1 MEDKKLQPSEEEQK
15 WLKDLFDQADTDA
28 SAPEQED
35 FNVHDEQWLQDLFAS
50 AELAVEQEFAPEQ
63 AVQDTPSDA
72 APEAEAPSMESA
84 EVTAEEASASTE
96 AAPAEESPAETI
108 GEETESPEAEDE
120 EDALAADPDIVAFLE
135 TILPPEPGEEP
146 QGETE
151 TDEASTEETEPSA
164 ADTEDAAKEDE
175 AEETDETAPTKRR
188 PKNNTRYGL
197 FGLPHVVVTG
207 VWLAIILMIGGFL
220 GQWIWKGASDVL
232 AFGREEKLVTITI
245 TENDDLDSVIHKL
258 HSAGLIHEPMWFR
271 WYAQIS
277 DAMDDIGVGT
287 YELNTL
293 FDYRALVSHMSPN
306 SSARVTV
313 KVVIPEGYTCAQ
325 IFRLLEEK
333 GVCSVADLES
343 ASIGGDF
350 SDYWF
355 LDGMTQ
361 NQKYCLEGYL
371 FPDTYEFY
379 IADDA
384 NRVLSTMLKN
394 FGQRFTDIMMD
405 KLAILNETMAQKM
418 RENGMSESYIAE
430 HAFTIREAVI
440 IASMIEKETTGAS
453 ESYSIS
459 SVIYNRLT
467 YIRKYPCLEL
477 KWPLIYITGH
487 TTLTEEDYGLV
498 SPYNTFLHAGLIPT
512 PICNPSRASLDA
524 ALDPADTDHYY
535 FAYNP
540 ATNSH
545 HFFASEEEYLAFL
558 EELAQ
563 QEEVEEAP

>member
-15 WLKDLFDQADTDA
+15 WLKDLFAQAYTDA

-50 AELAVEQEFAPEQ
+50 AELAAEQEFAPEE
-63 AVQDTPSDA
+63 AVQNISSDA
-72 APEAEAPSMESA
+72 VAEAEAPSVESA
-84 EVTAEEASASTE
+84 NATAEEDSAPMK
-96 AAPAEESPAETI
+96 AAPAEESLAETA
-108 GEETESPEAEDE
+108 GEETESSEAREN
-120 EDALAADPDIVAFLE
+120 DALAADPDIVAFLE

-146 QGETE
+146 QEGTDFTE
-151 TDEASTEETEPSA
+151 ESTEETESSA
-164 ADTEDAAKEDE
+164 ADTEYAAEVDE
-175 AEETDETAPTKRR
+175 EEEADETAPTKRR
-188 PKNNTRYGL
+188 PKNSTRYGL

-325 IFRLLEEK
+325 IFQLLEEK
-333 GVCSVADLES
+333 GVCSAEDLES

-405 KLAILNETMAQKM
+405 KLAVLNETMAQKM

-430 HAFTIREAVI
+430 HTFTIREAVI

-467 YIRKYPCLEL
+467 YIRKFPCLEL

-487 TTLTEEDYGLV
+487 TTLTEEDYSLV

-524 ALDPADTDHYY
+524 ALDPAVTDNYY

-545 HFFASEEEYLAFL
+545 HFFSSEEEYLAFL

-563 QEEVEEAP
+563 QEEVEETP